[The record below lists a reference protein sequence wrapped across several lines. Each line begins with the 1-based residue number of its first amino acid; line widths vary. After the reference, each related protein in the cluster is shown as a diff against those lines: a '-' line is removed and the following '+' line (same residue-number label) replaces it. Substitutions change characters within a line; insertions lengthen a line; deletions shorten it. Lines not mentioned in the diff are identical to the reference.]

1 MSAPA
6 QTAPGPGLSVVVV
19 TYNSS
24 AEIRRSLPAV
34 LAELRTADEL
44 IVCDNGSTDGTAAL
58 ARELAPAAIL
68 LPQGGNLG
76 FGAACNA
83 GAAAAANELLLFLN
97 PDAIVAPGFRD
108 AIELPLLE
116 QRGWAA
122 WQGLVTAEGGA
133 IVNTAGG
140 VVHFSGIAWA
150 GGAGRPLAEAPAGP
164 REVAFA
170 SGACL
175 AVRRDAWERVGG
187 FSEPFFLYHEDTDLS
202 LRLWRAGERV
212 GIEPRAVC
220 EHEYEFDKGPDKW
233 RYMERNR
240 WATIVRTYP
249 GALIAAL
256 APALVAT
263 NLALYVVALLGGWL
277 PQKLAA
283 DLEALRWTP
292 RLLRERRAIAAAGAD
307 GGSRTAAFTAH
318 LSARLD
324 SAYLGR
330 AADSRLLAGGLALYW
345 RAVTALLGARR

>member
-1 MSAPA
+1 MSAAA

-19 TYNSS
+19 TYDSA

-34 LAELRTADEL
+34 LSELRAGDEL
-44 IVCDNGSTDGTAAL
+44 IVCDNDSTDGTPAVVA
-58 ARELAPAAIL
+58 ELAPAATL
-68 LPQGGNLG
+68 LPQPGNLG

-83 GAAAAANELLLFLN
+83 GAAAASNELLLFLN
-97 PDAIVAPGFRD
+97 PDAIVAPGFRA

-116 QRGWAA
+116 DRGWAA
-122 WQGLVTAEGGA
+122 WQGLVTADGGRV
-133 IVNTAGG
+133 VNTAGG
-140 VVHFSGIAWA
+140 VVHFTGIAWA
-150 GGAGRPLAEAPAGP
+150 GGAGRAIAEAPAEP
-164 REVAFA
+164 REVTFA

-175 AVRRDAWERVGG
+175 AVRRDAWRRIGG

-202 LRLWRAGERV
+202 LRLWRVGERV

-220 EHEYEFDKGPDKW
+220 EHEYEFEKGPHKW

-249 GALIAAL
+249 AALLPALLPALI
-256 APALVAT
+256 AT
-263 NLALYVVALLGGWL
+263 NLALYVIALAGGWL

-292 RLLRERRAIAAAGAD
+292 RLLRERAAIAAAGGEGAP
-307 GGSRTAAFTAH
+307 GAAEFAALLTPG
-318 LSARLD
+318 LD

-330 AADSRLLAGGLALYW
+330 AADSRLLAGGLGLYW
-345 RAVTALLGARR
+345 RAVVGLLGGRR